1 MGIAPIL
8 DVASQLILPVYF
20 LIFKGSCIT
29 LWHLLN
35 DLDGNI
41 LIATPPSSIMMS
53 QTPCFLF
60 DFLLMVTVS
69 HLKGGLTF
77 PNILPLAF
85 FTGGKVN
92 YKTACT
98 IYFLPNPVSSA
109 CICAFKTVPLF
120 DYWAGNL
127 ASITFSAARVF
138 IMGFSCIFLSYH
150 SFEVSWLAKTD
161 LNIISNC
168 FCPLIFDK
176 AALSF
181 PQPLVKRG
189 IPLIVSEN

>member
-35 DLDGNI
+35 NLDGNI
-41 LIATPPSSIMMS
+41 LIATPPSSIMLS
-53 QTPCFLF
+53 KTPYFLF
-60 DFLLMVTVS
+60 DFLLVVTVS

-77 PNILPLAF
+77 SNILPLAF

-92 YKTACT
+92 YKAACT
-98 IYFLPNPVSSA
+98 IYFLPDFVSSA
-109 CICAFKTVPLF
+109 CICACKTAPLF

-127 ASITFSAARVF
+127 ASVTFNAARVF
-138 IMGFSCIFLSYH
+138 IMGFCCLLFSYQ
-150 SFEVSWLAKTD
+150 SFEVSWLAKTN
-161 LNIISNC
+161 LNVFSNC
-168 FCPLIFDK
+168 FCPLIFDQ

>member
-1 MGIAPIL
+1 MKNIFIHHLILELLPGGWGAKNTTPPSWLFFLSSTMGIIPIL
-8 DVASQLILPVYF
+8 DVASQRILPVYF

-127 ASITFSAARVF
+127 ASVTFSAARVF
-138 IMGFSCIFLSYH
+138 I
-150 SFEVSWLAKTD
+150 
-161 LNIISNC
+161 
-168 FCPLIFDK
+168 
-176 AALSF
+176 
-181 PQPLVKRG
+181 
-189 IPLIVSEN
+189 IVSEN